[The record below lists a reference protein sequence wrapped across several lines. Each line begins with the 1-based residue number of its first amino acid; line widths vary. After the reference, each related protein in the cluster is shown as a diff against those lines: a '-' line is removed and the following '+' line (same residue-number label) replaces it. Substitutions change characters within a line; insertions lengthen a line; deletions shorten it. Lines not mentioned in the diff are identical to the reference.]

1 MKTLTSY
8 LLSYKVHI
16 KNKYQLSYKV
26 HDSCMTGDNIQQR
39 VTVKERINP
48 LTRNYSL

>member
-1 MKTLTSY
+1 MFMLEN
-8 LLSYKVHI
+8 I
-16 KNKYQLSYKV
+16 KKYQLSYKV
-26 HDSCMTGDNIQQR
+26 QGLCMTGDNIQER